1 MQQQRLL
8 KNMGAHTVVLDLLQ
22 IPYEKVS
29 RVHNSQFNDFLLHSV
44 CNIVTGCLPDS
55 LIIFYF
61 PGAMF
66 SQSDDKMNDIMTLAH
81 TFLQNFCKGN
91 HQNQVLLHKQLN
103 LFLTPGV
110 CRHDYAPLFLMLAYL
125 WVPSF

>member
-1 MQQQRLL
+1 
-8 KNMGAHTVVLDLLQ
+8 
-22 IPYEKVS
+22 
-29 RVHNSQFNDFLLHSV
+29 
-44 CNIVTGCLPDS
+44 
-55 LIIFYF
+55 
-61 PGAMF
+61 MF

-110 CRHDYAPLFLMLAYL
+110 CRHDYAPLFPHAGIPLGALFLVVRQPYGFFWWMIQCA
-125 WVPSF
+125 V